1 MKTKFA
7 EFVTE
12 SKTYNLY
19 KGVTRLD
26 EILNSG
32 KLKYDDE
39 WETAIRQNMGIPKG
53 TGISATRIFSTALK
67 YGQAVIEF
75 DIDKLS
81 AKYRIIPFS
90 ENPDYYLWYI
100 ENDPQE
106 GNFIKTAL
114 HDKRYGKEY
123 WDYKTNKDSADF
135 NIAEEI
141 ILAREIPITY
151 FKKIYLNTDDTV
163 LIRLL
168 KSKNIPFE
176 IVDNEHLSEIRHKN
190 KKKKK
195 KGLLDF

>member
-7 EFVTE
+7 EFITE

-26 EILNSG
+26 EILNCG
-32 KLKYDDE
+32 KLKYDDD
-39 WETAIRQNMGIPKG
+39 WETTVRQNMGI

-67 YGQAVIEF
+67 YGEAVIEF

-81 AKYRIIPFS
+81 ANYRIIPFN
-90 ENPDYYLWYI
+90 ENPDYFLWY
-100 ENDPQE
+100 
-106 GNFIKTAL
+106 KTHFSPPDSDEYVETGI
-114 HDKRYGKEY
+114 HDKQYNDIF
-123 WDYKTNKDSADF
+123 WDYKTNKYADDF

-151 FKKIYLNTDDTV
+151 FKKIYLNTDDTS